1 MEKSGRSFEQYQYA
15 FKLGKENVRNQRSK
29 NLNTHPLVLEETVRV
44 SDCSKKVLGQMYV
57 SGQLIVGTTT
67 EAASSSFSAD
77 FMPLLNERSEFASKW
92 QEICDQHLSFEGVKE
107 SVSAYEYLGKFYIVE
122 GEKTVSVLRSYG
134 VVYILADVIRLV
146 PDQKSKEF
154 DAYQEFLKFY
164 EESDLYSLQFS
175 RRQYYNRFNKF
186 AGLYSR
192 REWTK
197 EQKLNALGLLERLE
211 PYITKRSIPT
221 SVPDC
226 LVDLMDVYGYDKLLA
241 MSDRELNRAVHD
253 NKARLYYN
261 HGLFKIVCVSDIANM
276 DLYSD
281 YARIE
286 LSDADFLISCGDLDP
301 EYLEFLAKM
310 SNKPLYYI
318 HGNRDSRL
326 DKRPPKGCTCIDD
339 DLIIHKGIRIL
350 GLGGSLRYAKSK
362 YQFSEQEMERR
373 IRRIKRKIS
382 KYGGVD
388 IIVTHAPIRGYGD
401 MDDYAHQGFDCF
413 EKLLMEYKPKFWFY
427 GHIHQTYSHNLPRET
442 KFKDSKIINCYERYD
457 ATY

>member
-1 MEKSGRSFEQYQYA
+1 MEKSGRSFDQYQYA

-44 SDCSKKVLGQMYV
+44 PDCSKKILGQMYV
-57 SGQLIVGTTT
+57 PGQLIVGTTT

-77 FMPLLNERSEFASKW
+77 FMPLLNERSEFAAKW
-92 QEICDQHLSFEGVKE
+92 QAVCDQHLSFEGVKE
-107 SVSAYEYLGKFYIVE
+107 TVSAYEYLGKFYISE

-134 VVYILADVIRLV
+134 VVYILADVIRII
-146 PDQKSKEF
+146 PDQKSKEV
-154 DAYQEFLKFY
+154 DAYQEFLRFY

-175 RRQYYNRFNKF
+175 RKQYYSRFNKL
-186 AGLYSR
+186 AGNYSDR
-192 REWTK
+192 LWTK
-197 EQKLNALGLLERLE
+197 EEKLNALGLLERLE

-226 LVDLMDVYGYDKLLA
+226 LVDLMGVYGYDKLLA
-241 MSDRELNRAVHD
+241 MSDRELNRIVHD
-253 NKARLYYN
+253 NKVRLYYN
-261 HGLFKIVCVSDIANM
+261 HGPFKIVCVSDIANM
-276 DLYSD
+276 ELYSD

-301 EYLEFLAKM
+301 EYLEFLAMM
-310 SNKPLYYI
+310 SNKPLYYV

-373 IRRIKRKIS
+373 IRRIKRKIN

-413 EKLLMEYKPKFWFY
+413 EKLLMEYRPKFWFY

>member
-57 SGQLIVGTTT
+57 PGQLIVGTIT

-92 QEICDQHLSFEGVKE
+92 QAVCDQHLSFEDVKE
-107 SVSAYEYLGKFYIVE
+107 TVSAYEYLGKFYIVE
-122 GEKTVSVLRSYG
+122 GEKTVSVLKSYG
-134 VVYILADVIRLV
+134 VVYILADVIRII
-146 PDQKSKEF
+146 PDQKSKEV
-154 DAYQEFLKFY
+154 DAYLEFLSFY
-164 EESDLYSLQFS
+164 DRSDLYSLQFS
-175 RRQYYNRFNKF
+175 RKQYYSRFNKL
-186 AGLYSR
+186 AGYYSDR
-192 REWTK
+192 VWTRE
-197 EQKLNALGLLERLE
+197 EKLQVLGLLERLE

-226 LVDLMDVYGYDKLLA
+226 LLDLMGVYGYDKLLA
-241 MSDRELNRAVHD
+241 MSDRELNRIVHD
-253 NKARLYYN
+253 NKVRLYYN
-261 HGLFKIVCVSDIANM
+261 HGPFKIVCVSDIANM

-310 SNKPLYYI
+310 SNKPLYYV

-388 IIVTHAPIRGYGD
+388 IIVTHARSEAMAIWMTMRIRVLTVL
-401 MDDYAHQGFDCF
+401 
-413 EKLLMEYKPKFWFY
+413 K
-427 GHIHQTYSHNLPRET
+427 S
-442 KFKDSKIINCYERYD
+442 S
-457 ATY
+457 